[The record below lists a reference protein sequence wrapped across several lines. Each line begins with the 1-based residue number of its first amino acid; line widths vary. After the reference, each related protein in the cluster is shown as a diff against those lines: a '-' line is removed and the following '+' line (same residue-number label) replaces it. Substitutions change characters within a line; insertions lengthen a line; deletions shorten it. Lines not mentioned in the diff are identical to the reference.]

1 MSEELTAEEINAHF
15 SAMDDS
21 VNLINNTIADDTDAL
36 EMFGSAE
43 GAKEMMKRNTDHL
56 ELQLDKDWATEDS
69 RDKSSY
75 TDAMTAGVIYING
88 QEKWKLKTTQ

>member
-75 TDAMTAGVIYING
+75 TDAITVGVNYING
-88 QEKWKLKTTQ
+88 